1 MSEEI
6 ANSPTEEVVATEET
20 GAEAEVATEEQ
31 SDGVI
36 YAGKFKTVSDLEK
49 SYQELQSTFS
59 KKMGAFEGAPE
70 NYTTPEGFEDNDP
83 NFEFVSQWGKDNNMS
98 EKGLH
103 DLVTQYRDNQQ
114 AMQEEYM
121 KAEVEKLGK
130 DADYRIKNVTD
141 WAKANLGEGY
151 VDSLNA
157 SFPGA
162 QGIEALEKIMKLTTV
177 QQPAQKSQAPMADA
191 EQIKAMRFAK
201 DEFGNRKMST
211 DPSYRKRVEALEAE
225 LYATR

>member
-6 ANSPTEEVVATEET
+6 ANSPAEEVVAETTEEVT
-20 GAEAEVATEEQ
+20 TEEQ
-31 SDGVI
+31 SDGVV

-70 NYTTPEGFEDNDP
+70 EYSIPEGFSEDDP
-83 NFEFVSQWGKDNNMS
+83 SFSFVSQWGRDNNMS

-103 DLVTQYRDNQQ
+103 DLVTKYRDNQS

-141 WAKANLGEGY
+141 WAKANLGDDY

-157 SFPGA
+157 AFPGA
-162 QGIEALEKIMKLTTV
+162 KGIEALEKIMKISSV
-177 QQPAQKSQAPMADA
+177 QQPTTKATAPTVDSD
-191 EQIKAMRFAK
+191 QIKAMRFAK

-211 DPSYRKRVEALEAE
+211 DPAYRKRVEALEAE